1 MCWTAAPIL
10 QPLLRKNLNW
20 NAIYSF
26 SHVAIVLVYLLLTSN
41 FLKWL
46 KLTTIFFSR
55 FTSLPQTE
63 GFWKAYKDP
72 RYKGT
77 YSYCLI
83 RHSEVIKII
92 SIKCIITYPS
102 CTYCTCCEE
111 RALKLPIFHFNIS
124 QNCFKTPKIY
134 LI

>member
-1 MCWTAAPIL
+1 MLDSGTNTAATL
-10 QPLLRKNLNW
+10 KEKFKLER
-20 NAIYSF
+20 
-26 SHVAIVLVYLLLTSN
+26 YLLLFTRCYCSCLSSVDIKFFEVTQTN
-41 FLKWL
+41 YY
-46 KLTTIFFSR
+46 FFSR
-55 FTSLPQTE
+55 FTSLPHTE
-63 GFWKAYKDP
+63 GFWKARKDP

-102 CTYCTCCEE
+102 CTYCACCEE